1 MVLMLLEQIVQ
12 LFLCIVLGWLLVRLH
27 LLKPEDSR
35 VLSKVCLY
43 LVTPCVIINAFQL
56 QRTPELLQG
65 LALSLGAAIGIHA
78 LFFIATALLHRPLR
92 LTPVEQAS
100 LIYTNSDC
108 GPGAGVGHLLQ
119 HVSVGA
125 AVSHVESLPD
135 YSEW

>member
-78 LFFIATALLHRPLR
+78 WGRSGSSIAACFSWCSSFPCGVTAGLF
-92 LTPVEQAS
+92 
-100 LIYTNSDC
+100 
-108 GPGAGVGHLLQ
+108 
-119 HVSVGA
+119 
-125 AVSHVESLPD
+125 
-135 YSEW
+135 

>member
-1 MVLMLLEQIVQ
+1 MNRSYSFFCVSSWAGSWSA
-12 LFLCIVLGWLLVRLH
+12 CICW
-27 LLKPEDSR
+27 KPEDSR

-100 LIYTNSDC
+100 LIYTNS
-108 GPGAGVGHLLQ
+108 GNLIIP
-119 HVSVGA
+119 
-125 AVSHVESLPD
+125 
-135 YSEW
+135 W

>member
-65 LALSLGAAIGIHA
+65 LALSLGAAIRHPRSVFHCHG
-78 LFFIATALLHRPLR
+78 LTAP
-92 LTPVEQAS
+92 PPAS
-100 LIYTNSDC
+100 D
-108 GPGAGVGHLLQ
+108 AGGT
-119 HVSVGA
+119 G
-125 AVSHVESLPD
+125 LPD
-135 YSEW
+135 LHQFR

>member
-56 QRTPELLQG
+56 HHILL
-65 LALSLGAAIGIHA
+65 LAGFLHCRVHLCFLSEN
-78 LFFIATALLHRPLR
+78 
-92 LTPVEQAS
+92 PV
-100 LIYTNSDC
+100 
-108 GPGAGVGHLLQ
+108 
-119 HVSVGA
+119 
-125 AVSHVESLPD
+125 
-135 YSEW
+135 

>member
-56 QRTPELLQG
+56 QRTPELLSGSGPLPWGRHWHPRSVFHCHG
-65 LALSLGAAIGIHA
+65 L
-78 LFFIATALLHRPLR
+78 TAP
-92 LTPVEQAS
+92 PPAS
-100 LIYTNSDC
+100 D
-108 GPGAGVGHLLQ
+108 AGGT
-119 HVSVGA
+119 G
-125 AVSHVESLPD
+125 LPD
-135 YSEW
+135 LHQFR